1 MTTVILGVGNRLRSD
16 DGIGSLIAE
25 EILRYA
31 QNDKQFFCHS
41 EGALATEE
49 SQKRS
54 IREAIVRSDSSA
66 SPQNDITFNLIVF
79 DVETTPENYI
89 DKVVEA
95 KPDWV
100 IIVDACNF
108 SVEPGEFK
116 LFEED
121 EIKEISYGLLST
133 HTLPLTL
140 TIELIKK
147 QHNCR
152 ISLLGIQ
159 PKSFT
164 MSTDLS
170 PELLEAK
177 EKIIQ
182 FIKKLITE

>member
-1 MTTVILGVGNRLRSD
+1 MTIVILGVGNRLRSD
-16 DGIGSLIAE
+16 DGIGSLVA
-25 EILRYA
+25 
-31 QNDKQFFCHS
+31 S
-41 EGALATEE
+41 ELATY
-49 SQKRS
+49 KY
-54 IREAIVRSDSSA
+54 D
-66 SPQNDITFNLIVF
+66 DLIIY
-79 DVETTPENYI
+79 DCETTPENYI

-108 SVEPGEFK
+108 QGNPGEFK
-116 LFEED
+116 LFEEN

-170 PELLEAK
+170 SELLEAK

-182 FIKKLITE
+182 FIKKIITE